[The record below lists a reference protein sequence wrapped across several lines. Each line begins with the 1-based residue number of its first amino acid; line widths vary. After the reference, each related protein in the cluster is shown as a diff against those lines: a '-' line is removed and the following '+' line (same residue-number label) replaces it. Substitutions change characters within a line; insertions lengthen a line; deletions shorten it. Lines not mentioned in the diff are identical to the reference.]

1 MKQRHRQGSPGVVLN
16 AVRYEKVIRRT
27 CFLLYLCYFSTVLRK
42 ARRNRDDGSY
52 AKIVNDL
59 ITHMVLHVKLSDDEI
74 VEKIRSVVGSGA
86 EANNGEPDPARKT
99 TKDVIHEV

>member
-1 MKQRHRQGSPGVVLN
+1 MVLN

-27 CFLLYLCYFSTVLRK
+27 CFLQCLCYFSTVLRK
-42 ARRNRDDGSY
+42 ARRNRDDVSY

-59 ITHMVLHVKLSDDEI
+59 ITHMVLHVNLSDYEI

-99 TKDVIHEV
+99 TKDVIHEVWTQMQVWY